1 MASFLDRMS
10 PKFMNNGISQITKNG
25 ITPETLLLNNSQA
38 IGYIEGELKR
48 RGAYTPGD
56 NDLLSFSAAIAD
68 TTSTLHTKSLA
79 FFQLDYKVKKEKLR
93 DVAASSEIE
102 FVLDTIAN
110 DTVVYDDSN
119 MFCRP
124 FNISS
129 LITNKANKDIPKVY
143 NKYRDKIVDVYNDAF
158 YDIYDAWG
166 FHDGVSAWKIFYQFL
181 IEGNI
186 AYEIIYDDLNNPRS
200 IIGFKELDPATIYPI
215 VDSDPD
221 NNLVLKWIQR
231 SPYDNSFR
239 ELHDNQIIYIS
250 YANSF
255 KTKRVSFVER
265 MIRSFNLLRIIEQSK
280 VMWHIM
286 MSPVRMK
293 TTIPVGTKALGK
305 AKNDIKEFLNY
316 FKEDVYFD
324 SESGEL
330 LVEGKPKILYYKN
343 YIVPENSRGEKIDIE
358 SLEHT
363 GPDLQDSQLLTYFL
377 RKLKIDSKLPF
388 SRWDY
393 NEGGGSY
400 LLGPDTVS
408 REEITYNKLIKRF
421 RSTYQE
427 IVVKPIY
434 LQMCLKYPALKK
446 DIKLKNLLSVRFT
459 EENVFEELKLAAL
472 AEQRIDTITKMLELK
487 GNDDK
492 SYFDIGVLVKKYMKM
507 SDEELL
513 EHKKAKENDNGDN
526 SNEAQGAEGGGE
538 GPLAGIGGGIG
549 SNESPEGQEGV
560 QEGVQEGGQEG
571 EQTPEMQDLENELN
585 NTE

>member
-1 MASFLDRMS
+1 MASFRDRMT
-10 PKFMNNGISQITKNG
+10 PKFMNNGISQITRNG
-25 ITPETLLLNNSQA
+25 ISPETLLLNNSQA

-68 TTSTLHTKSLA
+68 TTSSLHTKSLA

-110 DTVVYDDSN
+110 DTIVYDESN

-129 LITNKANKDIPKVY
+129 MVTNRASKDIPRVY
-143 NKYRDKIVDVYNDAF
+143 QKYKDKLIDVYNDAF
-158 YDIYDAWG
+158 YDVYDAWG
-166 FHDGVSAWKIFYQFL
+166 FHDGTSAWKIFFQYL

-186 AYEIIYDDLNNPRS
+186 AYEIIYDDVQHPKQ

-215 VDSDPD
+215 VDSEPD
-221 NNLVLKWIQR
+221 GNLVLKWIQR
-231 SPYDNSFR
+231 SPYDSSFR

-280 VMWHIM
+280 AMWHIM
-286 MSPVRMK
+286 MSPIRLK
-293 TTIPVGTKALGK
+293 TTIPVGTKSLGK
-305 AKNDIKEFLNY
+305 AKNDVKEFLNY
-316 FKEDVYFD
+316 FKEDVFFD
-324 SESGEL
+324 TESGEL
-330 LVEGKPKILYYKN
+330 LVDGKPKVLYYKN

-358 SLEHT
+358 TLEHS
-363 GPDLQDSQLLTYFL
+363 GPDLQDGQLLTYFL
-377 RKLKIDSKLPF
+377 RKLKLDSKLPF

-421 RSTYQE
+421 RAAFAE
-427 IVVKPIY
+427 IMVKPIY
-434 LQMCLKYPALKK
+434 LQMCLTYPTLKK
-446 DIKLKNLLSVRFT
+446 DIKLKNLLTIRYT
-459 EENVFEELKLAAL
+459 EENVFEELKVAAL
-472 AEQRIDTITKMLELK
+472 AEQRVKAITTMLELK
-487 GNDDK
+487 ENPD
-492 SYFDIGVLVKKYMKM
+492 SIFDAEILAKKYMRM
-507 SDEELL
+507 GDDEWL
-513 EHKKAKENDNGDN
+513 EHKRAKEKKK
-526 SNEAQGAEGGGE
+526 SNEEGAQGGMAQGQGGGG
-538 GPLAGIGGGIG
+538 GPLAGMGAGIAQGGD
-549 SNESPEGQEGV
+549 
-560 QEGVQEGGQEG
+560 EGGQEG
-571 EQTPEMQDLENELN
+571 MGQPTPETDELETELE
-585 NTE
+585 TADTGQEGL